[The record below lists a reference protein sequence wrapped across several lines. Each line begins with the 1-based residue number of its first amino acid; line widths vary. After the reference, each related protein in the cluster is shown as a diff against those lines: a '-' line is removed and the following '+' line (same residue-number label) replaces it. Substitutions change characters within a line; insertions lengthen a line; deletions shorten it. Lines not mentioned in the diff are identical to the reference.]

1 MHDLPILRELVI
13 VLGTSLAISYL
24 LHRIRVPTMVGFLAA
39 GVLIGPGGLGLVRDP
54 RAIQG
59 MAEIGVVLLLFVIG
73 LKFSLAGLFRMR
85 STVLG
90 AGALQV
96 ALTVAAAAGAA
107 RVWGLPPAQAI
118 LWGFLAALSSTA
130 ILLKAYEE
138 RGEIDSPQGRLAV
151 GILLFQDLAVIPM
164 MLLIPWLGGS
174 GPAGWGQAAWALA
187 TSVALLA
194 GFLFAARFLFP
205 WLLERAECTRS
216 GEIFM
221 LAVVLTALGTAYLA
235 GLGGISLALGAFLAG
250 MVISESEYSYQ
261 IVSEVAPFRDIFT
274 SLFFVS
280 IGMLVEPALWWSQPL
295 ATGGLAL
302 AVMAVKGLIVA
313 LVALALGAGPRV
325 ALLAALALGQIG
337 EFSFVLAQAG
347 TARGLMEPG
356 HFRLFLAASIT
367 AMALTPFA
375 IQLSDFLAGR
385 LFSPRLDENGRRQAA
400 PPGAGAHGHVV
411 IVGYGLNGRN
421 VANLLAE
428 MQAPYAILDLNPVTV
443 RRLRRAG
450 EWVIFGDAAR
460 RPVLLQAGV
469 RYARALVVST
479 ADPAACRQIAAQAR
493 ELNPSLAILVR
504 TRYSGEI
511 AELHRLGAEEVVADE
526 FEASLA
532 LAGRLMALYGTGG
545 SEIAEKQ
552 ASIRSASYQL
562 LRKERKGI

>member
-13 VLGTSLAISYL
+13 VLGTSLAVSYL
-24 LHRIRVPTMVGFLAA
+24 LHRLHVPTMVGFLAA
-39 GVLIGPGGLGLVRDP
+39 GVLIGPGGLGLVRDA

-73 LKFSLAGLFRMR
+73 LKFSLADLFRMR
-85 STVLG
+85 NTVLG

-96 ALTVAAAAGAA
+96 ALTVAAAFGAA
-107 RVWGLPPAQAI
+107 RLWGFSPSQAI

-164 MLLIPWLGGS
+164 MLLIPWLGGP

-187 TSVALLA
+187 KSAILLG
-194 GFLFAARFLFP
+194 GFLVAARHVFP
-205 WLLERAECTRS
+205 WLLERVVRTRS

-221 LAVVLTALGTAYLA
+221 LAVVLAALGTAYLA
-235 GLGGISLALGAFLAG
+235 GLGGVSLALGAFLAG

-295 ATGGLAL
+295 STAGLAL
-302 AVMAVKGLIVA
+302 AVMAAKGLLVA

-347 TARGLMEPG
+347 AERGLIGPG

-375 IQLSDFLAGR
+375 IQLSDLLAGR
-385 LFSPRLDENGRRQAA
+385 LFGARPDDIAKRLPAHL
-400 PPGAGAHGHVV
+400 GAGAHGHVV
-411 IVGYGLNGRN
+411 IVGYGINGRN
-421 VANLLAE
+421 VANMLAE
-428 MQAPYAILDLNPVTV
+428 MRVPYAILELNPATV

-450 EWVIFGDAAR
+450 EGGIFGGAAR
-460 RPVLLQAGV
+460 RPGPLQAGG
-469 RYARALVVST
+469 RFARALVVST
-479 ADPAACRQIAAQAR
+479 ADPAACRQIVAQAR
-493 ELNPSLAILVR
+493 EANPSLAILVR

-511 AELHRLGAEEVVADE
+511 AELHRLGAEAVVADE

-532 LAGRLMALYGTGG
+532 LAGRLMALYGTGEREI
-545 SEIAEKQ
+545 SERQ
-552 ASIRSASYQL
+552 AAIRNECYEL